1 MDHLQ
6 LQSAFKFVA
15 ISRFGDG
22 GQLMTVAN
30 LCLEAVGVFHN
41 RNPSNLDSSDQRIRL
56 FCDLNL
62 NLDYESV
69 DLPLEVDQQIQCPW
83 ITHNSLKNN
92 CSNMWQDIL
101 IFGKFYFYCDII
113 ILQYCILIYINIWY
127 LCLFMLC
134 FKFGFRSTENCI
146 SQI

>member
-1 MDHLQ
+1 MMMAANLRP
-6 LQSAFKFVA
+6 A
-15 ISRFGDG
+15 
-22 GQLMTVAN
+22 AN
-30 LCLEAVGVFHN
+30 LCREAVGVFHN

-92 CSNMWQDIL
+92 CSNM
-101 IFGKFYFYCDII
+101 
-113 ILQYCILIYINIWY
+113 
-127 LCLFMLC
+127 
-134 FKFGFRSTENCI
+134 
-146 SQI
+146 

>member
-1 MDHLQ
+1 MVQ
-6 LQSAFKFVA
+6 FTKK
-15 ISRFGDG
+15 I
-22 GQLMTVAN
+22 
-30 LCLEAVGVFHN
+30 VGVFHN

-92 CSNMWQDIL
+92 CSNM
-101 IFGKFYFYCDII
+101 
-113 ILQYCILIYINIWY
+113 
-127 LCLFMLC
+127 
-134 FKFGFRSTENCI
+134 
-146 SQI
+146 